1 MFLLLPWENITR
13 RGLLVSR
20 EAVLT
25 RHSMPLDS
33 LQDCVPQL
41 SVVKT
46 EEGTYRG
53 GSNQMQM

>member
-1 MFLLLPWENITR
+1 M
-13 RGLLVSR
+13 SQ

-25 RHSMPLDS
+25 RYTMPLDS
-33 LQDCVPQL
+33 LQGCVPQL

-53 GSNQMQM
+53 GSNQIQM